1 MGINMKKYLLD
12 SVILI
17 DHFNNISQA
26 TNFIKKNHKLCYISA
41 ITRAEVL
48 TGFKNEQS
56 EFAIKLLD
64 SFELL
69 VVNKNIADLSAK
81 FRQSYRTKLP
91 DAIQAS
97 TAIYH
102 QLILVS
108 RNTKDF
114 KEGNHYFDRNDLVL
128 CPYQLTP

>member
-1 MGINMKKYLLD
+1 MKKYLLD

-26 TNFIKKNHKLCYISA
+26 TGFIKKNHKLCYISA

-48 TGFKNEQS
+48 TGFQNEQA

-69 VVNKNIADLSAK
+69 LLIKTLLIYRQNFAK
-81 FRQSYRTKLP
+81 LTAPNYPMQYRQVQRFIISL
-91 DAIQAS
+91 
-97 TAIYH
+97 
-102 QLILVS
+102 
-108 RNTKDF
+108 F
-114 KEGNHYFDRNDLVL
+114 W
-128 CPYQLTP
+128 